1 MSDLTDRLRA
11 TGLPECVEYAE
22 HRDLRLA
29 DATCD
34 GLPPDD
40 EVNGDIADACIA
52 ALLDGAEQGEAEA
65 RQFDALDKVY
75 RERLDELS
83 EMRKRAKQAELA
95 LAKCERQKR
104 GLASAA
110 DKGVQAAMRVLAL
123 DAEVERLKTDLRQAE
138 MKADSAKSGW
148 LGEVQRRELAEAEA
162 RKADARFRSERRLR
176 QAADS
181 ALAQALRHPN
191 SKLDHVADYLYRLEH
206 LARREDEPAEKEE

>member
-11 TGLPECVEYAE
+11 TGFPECVG
-22 HRDLRLA
+22 LA
-29 DATCD
+29 DCR
-34 GLPPDD
+34 
-40 EVNGDIADACIA
+40 ECIYLMDSGTTHFPA
-52 ALLDGAEQGEAEA
+52 ALAELLD
-65 RQFDALDKVY
+65 
-75 RERLDELS
+75 
-83 EMRKRAKQAELA
+83 RAKQAELA

-123 DAEVERLKTDLRQAE
+123 GAEVERLTAELKQAD
-138 MKADSAKSGW
+138 MKADTAKSGW

-162 RKADARFRSERRLR
+162 RKSDKRFRAERRLR

-206 LARREDEPAEKEE
+206 LAGYEAEPGGKA